1 MFHYWN
7 PKLLNL
13 EIQRCGYTFSASSYV
28 KYLLAVYLGIAGF
41 AYLFQLQIFF
51 SVIVMAAASIFVPT
65 VFLMNYK
72 NLYEEKKFEEGNQRF
87 YNIKRLRYMYM
98 GGFEASNK
106 FFDGLMY
113 IVVVIAGAIFM
124 MNGAIDPSQLVAY
137 LLYITT
143 LINSIHR
150 IVQFTEQ
157 FQSGMSGVERFF
169 QVMDAPIE
177 ISDAPDA
184 KDIGIVKGDVT
195 FDHVSFKYNDD
206 GTEVLSDIDLDVKAG
221 ENIALVGPSGGGKT
235 TLCNLIPRFYD
246 VTSGRILIDGQ
257 DIRRVTLKSLRQ
269 DIGIVQQDVYLF
281 SGTVAQNIAYGKPG
295 ATRQEIEAA
304 ARLAGAEK
312 FILALKDGYDTY
324 VGERGVKLSGGQKQR
339 IAIARVFL
347 KNPPILI
354 LDEAT
359 SALDNES
366 EILVGQSL
374 EKLAHGRT
382 TLTIAHRL
390 TTIKD
395 YDRIL
400 VLGEEGIVEE
410 GTHAQ
415 LLEKQGVYYRLWNQL
430 PAEDGE

>member
-1 MFHYWN
+1 MTTIEDFTSQYGLVQ
-7 PKLLNL
+7 K
-13 EIQRCGYTFSASSYV
+13 IDAFGYM
-28 KYLLAVYLGIAGF
+28 KYLAENPDAPRKHGKVVLVTADTPLKASRGEGKTTTTIALIDALNKRGID
-41 AYLFQLQIFF
+41 
-51 SVIVMAAASIFVPT
+51 AAAV
-65 VFLMNYK
+65 
-72 NLYEEKKFEEGNQRF
+72 
-87 YNIKRLRYMYM
+87 LRQPSM
-98 GGFEASNK
+98 GITA
-106 FFDGLMY
+106 
-113 IVVVIAGAIFM
+113 AGSKG
-124 MNGAIDPSQLVAY
+124 GA
-137 LLYITT
+137 
-143 LINSIHR
+143 
-150 IVQFTEQ
+150 
-157 FQSGMSGVERFF
+157 
-169 QVMDAPIE
+169 
-177 ISDAPDA
+177 
-184 KDIGIVKGDVT
+184 
-195 FDHVSFKYNDD
+195 
-206 GTEVLSDIDLDVKAG
+206 
-221 ENIALVGPSGGGKT
+221 SGGGKT
-235 TLCNLIPRFYD
+235 TLCNLIPRFYE

-400 VLGEEGIVEE
+400 VLGEEGIVEQ

-415 LLEKQGVYYRLWNQL
+415 LLEKQGIYYRLWNQL

>member
-1 MFHYWN
+1 MRYCKKCTMPDTRPGITFDAEGVCSACRHYENRKNVDWDARFKEFEAYCDKYRGMNGPGGYDCAVAVSGGKDSHFQVWMLKEVMHMN
-7 PKLLNL
+7 PILFSVEDNFPMTQAGIHNL
-13 EIQRCGYTFSASSYV
+13 KNISEEFGCTIISCKPNIKVQKVLMRKFFEKYGKPTWYVDRLIYTFP
-28 KYLLAVYLGIAGF
+28 LH
-41 AYLFQLQIFF
+41 
-51 SVIVMAAASIFVPT
+51 MAA
-65 VFLMNYK
+65 
-72 NLYEEKKFEEGNQRF
+72 KFNTPMLCYGEN
-87 YNIKRLRYMYM
+87 
-98 GGFEASNK
+98 
-106 FFDGLMY
+106 
-113 IVVVIAGAIFM
+113 
-124 MNGAIDPSQLVAY
+124 
-137 LLYITT
+137 
-143 LINSIHR
+143 
-150 IVQFTEQ
+150 
-157 FQSGMSGVERFF
+157 
-169 QVMDAPIE
+169 
-177 ISDAPDA
+177 
-184 KDIGIVKGDVT
+184 
-195 FDHVSFKYNDD
+195 VSFEYPDD
-206 GTEVLSDIDLDVKAG
+206 HNKVLHDVSLDIRAG
-221 ENIALVGPSGGGKT
+221 ERLALVGASGGGKT
-235 TLCNLIPRFYD
+235 TLCNLIPRFYE

-410 GTHAQ
+410 GTHVQ